1 MITGITKSKIL
12 ETTYAEGKRIS
23 HQEIEYTIVDDL
35 WTLSNLYNQWA
46 NLEDSYS
53 KNFTTVDN
61 FTIQRDEIQAGINE
75 YNDYVAGYTK
85 GKVAENA

>member
-1 MITGITKSKIL
+1 MITGLTKSKIL

-23 HQEIEYTIVDDL
+23 QQEIEYTIVDDL
-35 WTLSNLYNQWA
+35 RTLSNLYNQWA

-53 KNFTTVDN
+53 KSYTTVDN
-61 FTIQRDEIQAGINE
+61 YTVQRDEIRTAINE

-85 GKVAENA
+85 GKVTENA